1 MVVQLLRRRFRG
13 QRKYKRAEP
22 AIERKPPTG
31 KSNQPGPVEIFVVL
45 PIHDVEAPE
54 EVIETTRPIP
64 YDNVPTSTLRHIAS
78 PRFLIWKVDSP
89 SRKAAIILVPHSG
102 NVRDTGSA
110 RLYKYI
116 YHIPSPTTPN
126 PVETQ

>member
-31 KSNQPGPVEIFVVL
+31 KSNQPGRVEIFVVL

-54 EVIETTRPIP
+54 EVIETPSA
-64 YDNVPTSTLRHIAS
+64 VPDGNDPTTILRNIAAG
-78 PRFLIWKVDSP
+78 RILIWKVDSQC
-89 SRKAAIILVPHSG
+89 RKHALIFGARG
-102 NVRDTGSA
+102 RNGTDARRDRKSVGEGKSVSVCGV
-110 RLYKYI
+110 
-116 YHIPSPTTPN
+116 HGG
-126 PVETQ
+126 